1 MAADT
6 PVEYIKH
13 HLTNLT
19 YGKLPEGYERA
30 DGSVVQEAT
39 WTFARTGQEAAD
51 MGFMALHVDTLG
63 WSIAMGI
70 LFLGLFRF
78 VANRVTD
85 GAPSGLQNLVE
96 MTFEFVQGIVRDVF
110 HGKNPLIAPLALTI
124 FVWILLMNILK
135 LIPIDYIPSIAHAMG
150 LEYFKIVPTTDPNGT
165 FGISIGVFLLILF
178 YSFKVKGVGGFT
190 KELAFNPFNHWIM
203 VPFNLLLEILA
214 LIIKPISL
222 ALRLFGNMYAG
233 EVVFILIALL
243 PLWVQWTLNVPWA
256 IFHILVIP
264 LQAFIFMVLTVVYL
278 SSAHED
284 HGHAELTP

>member
-51 MGFMALHVDTLG
+51 MGFMAFHVDTLG
-63 WSIAMGI
+63 WSIAMGV

-78 VANRVTD
+78 VANKATT
-85 GAPSGLQNLVE
+85 GTPGGLQNAVE

-110 HGKNPLIAPLALTI
+110 HGKNPLVAPLALTI
-124 FVWILLMNILK
+124 FVWILLMNTLK
-135 LIPIDYIPSIAHAMG
+135 LIPVDYIPSIAHAMG

-178 YSFKVKGVGGFT
+178 YSFKIKGVGGFA
-190 KELAFNPFNHWIM
+190 KELSFNPFNHWSL
-203 VPFNLLLEILA
+203 VPFNLVLEILA

-243 PLWVQWTLNVPWA
+243 PLWIQWTLNVPWA
-256 IFHILVIP
+256 IFHILVVT
-264 LQAFIFMVLTVVYL
+264 LQAFIFTTLTVVYL
-278 SSAHED
+278 SAAHED
-284 HGHAELTP
+284 H

>member
-1 MAADT
+1 MAAGNEVSST
-6 PVEYIKH
+6 YYIQH
-13 HLTNLT
+13 HLQNLT
-19 YGKLPEGYERA
+19 FGKHPENGWSLAHSAE
-30 DGSVVQEAT
+30 EA
-39 WTFARTGQEAAD
+39 RE
-51 MGFMALHVDTLG
+51 MGFWAIHLDTMG
-63 WSIAMGI
+63 WSIAMGL
-70 LFLGLFRF
+70 LFIWIFRKAGKAATTG
-78 VANRVTD
+78 V
-85 GAPSGLQNLVE
+85 PSGLQNAVE
-96 MTFEFVQGIVRDVF
+96 MVVEFIENLTRATF
-110 HGKNPLIAPLALTI
+110 HGRNPVIAPLALTI

-264 LQAFIFMVLTVVYL
+264 LQAFIFTVLTVVYL
-278 SSAHED
+278 SAAHED
-284 HGHAELTP
+284 H